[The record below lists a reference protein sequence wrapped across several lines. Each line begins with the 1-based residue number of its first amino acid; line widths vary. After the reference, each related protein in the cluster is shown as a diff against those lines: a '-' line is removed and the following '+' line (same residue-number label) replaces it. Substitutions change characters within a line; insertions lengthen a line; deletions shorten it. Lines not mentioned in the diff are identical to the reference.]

1 MTVVRTHDFH
11 RTETLDRQYVPALN
25 AAFDTFARRGSV
37 ELSTSLRRATQ
48 LTVSSLQEMSW
59 REVTALLGER
69 PYLMTFNLEPLGGTA
84 MLSLSL
90 GTVVRMLD
98 FRLGGGTQP
107 AFAGHSDLTDTDFA
121 VLGGV
126 ITPLLAELADS
137 LSRVKEVSAVPVS
150 QESSIQFVQMAG
162 PNEMFLVSRFQLCVA
177 EDEPVEIILA
187 LPFALVRQIT
197 EAMRSSTRALNDATS
212 LVDESVV
219 TQANLDVW
227 LELPSV
233 RLPSTEVSE
242 LKVGDVIRFFHPLR
256 QPLDL
261 RAEGVLVARALQG
274 AVGSKVVCSILEEVS
289 NDDD

>member
-1 MTVVRTHDFH
+1 MTVVRDHDFH

-25 AAFDTFARRGSV
+25 AALDTFARHGTV
-37 ELSTSLRRATQ
+37 ELSTSLRRTTQ
-48 LTVSSLQEMSW
+48 LGLSSLREMSW
-59 REVTALLGER
+59 REVTAILGER
-69 PYLMTFNLEPLGGTA
+69 PYLATFNLEPLNGTA
-84 MLSLSL
+84 ILMLSLE
-90 GTVVRMLD
+90 TVVRMLD

-107 AFAGHSDLTDTDFA
+107 AFSGHTDLTDTDFA

-126 ITPLLAELADS
+126 VTPLVCEIAKS
-137 LSRVKEVSAVPVS
+137 LSRVKEVSAVLVS
-150 QESSIQFVQMAG
+150 QESSIQFVQLAG
-162 PNEMFLVSRFQLCVA
+162 PDEMFLVSSMQLSMGDDGPA
-177 EDEPVEIILA
+177 EMILA
-187 LPFALVRQIT
+187 VPFALVRQIT
-197 EAMRSSTRALNDATS
+197 EAMRSGSRARDDSAS

-219 TQANLDVW
+219 IQANLDVW
-227 LELPSV
+227 LEFPSV

-289 NDDD
+289 EDDD